1 MDLYSLPIYDDY
13 FNYDYFDH
21 DIINNDSNNNDDI
34 IDSVLVDNIKIECK
48 ENTKGAQQ
56 KKIVNLNYVILLI
69 ARLMLL

>member
-1 MDLYSLPIYDDY
+1 MDLYSLPIYD
-13 FNYDYFDH
+13 DYFDH

-34 IDSVLVDNIKIECK
+34 IDGVLVNNIKIECK

>member
-13 FNYDYFDH
+13 FDH
-21 DIINNDSNNNDDI
+21 DIIKNDSNNNDDI
-34 IDSVLVDNIKIECK
+34 IDGVLVNNIKIECK

-56 KKIVNLNYVILLI
+56 KKIVNLYYVILLI

>member
-13 FNYDYFDH
+13 FDH
-21 DIINNDSNNNDDI
+21 DIIKNDINNNDDI
-34 IDSVLVDNIKIECK
+34 IDGVLVNNIKIECK

>member
-13 FNYDYFDH
+13 FDH
-21 DIINNDSNNNDDI
+21 DIIKNNSNNNDDI
-34 IDSVLVDNIKIECK
+34 IDGVLVNNIKIECK

-56 KKIVNLNYVILLI
+56 KKFVNLNYVILLI

>member
-13 FNYDYFDH
+13 FDH
-21 DIINNDSNNNDDI
+21 DIIKNDSNNNDDI
-34 IDSVLVDNIKIECK
+34 IDGVLVNNIKIECK

-56 KKIVNLNYVILLI
+56 KKFVNLNYVILLI

>member
-13 FNYDYFDH
+13 FDH
-21 DIINNDSNNNDDI
+21 DIIKNDSNNNDDI
-34 IDSVLVDNIKIECK
+34 IDGVLVNNIKIECK

-56 KKIVNLNYVILLI
+56 NFFVNLNYVILLI

>member
-13 FNYDYFDH
+13 FDH
-21 DIINNDSNNNDDI
+21 DIIKNDSNNNDDI
-34 IDSVLVDNIKIECK
+34 IDGVLVNNIKIECK

>member
-1 MDLYSLPIYDDY
+1 MDLYSLPIYD
-13 FNYDYFDH
+13 DYFDH

-34 IDSVLVDNIKIECK
+34 IDGVLVDNIKIECK